1 VVGEALEVDMEVV
14 GVEVKVEVVEVVE
27 VVVLE
32 MERVVGGGGVGL
44 V

>member
-1 VVGEALEVDMEVV
+1 MEVDMEVV

>member
-1 VVGEALEVDMEVV
+1 MDMEVV

>member
-1 VVGEALEVDMEVV
+1 MVGEALEVDMEVV